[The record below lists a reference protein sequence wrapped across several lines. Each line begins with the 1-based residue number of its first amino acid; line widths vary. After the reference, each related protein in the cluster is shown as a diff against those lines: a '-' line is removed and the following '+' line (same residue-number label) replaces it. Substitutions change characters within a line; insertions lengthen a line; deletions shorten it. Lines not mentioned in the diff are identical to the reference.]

1 LAPILAPVAGG
12 QLAGL
17 MDWRGIFFI
26 LAGIGCAQLVL
37 AGVALPESLPQHR
50 RHSGNAR
57 DTLAQAG
64 HVLGDKVFVALLSV
78 GALGG
83 IAFFTYLASIS
94 FVVQEEM
101 GMTPVAFSAI
111 FAINSVMLV
120 VGSQINR
127 IALRRAGLRQM
138 YAIGLSCSASAAL
151 VVLVTVLAGG
161 PAFLVLGVLALM
173 LCCFGMNQPN
183 GAALTLNPHGSRAG
197 TASALFGTCNFVL
210 GPLVAPLVSLG
221 GASSTTMALTMA
233 CASTGA
239 ALLAW
244 LVVIP
249 MLKADEQTGTG
260 RVVPE
265 SRAASK
271 Q

>member
-1 LAPILAPVAGG
+1 
-12 QLAGL
+12 
-17 MDWRGIFFI
+17 
-26 LAGIGCAQLVL
+26 
-37 AGVALPESLPQHR
+37 
-50 RHSGNAR
+50 
-57 DTLAQAG
+57 
-64 HVLGDKVFVALLSV
+64 
-78 GALGG
+78 
-83 IAFFTYLASIS
+83 
-94 FVVQEEM
+94 EEM

-183 GAALTLNPHGSRAG
+183 GAALTLTRHGSRAG

-260 RVVPE
+260 PVVPE
-265 SRAASK
+265 SSASSTQFPVSRVRALRAPSVPRVLRGGR
-271 Q
+271 QRVVICRPSRPRAGSVLGRPGFRCPQWVLFRLCRFSRSCPHH